1 MTDQE
6 LLEQYMGLKVALS
19 EYGFTENVVNAY
31 IATSTE
37 ICMKYFDER
46 GLVNLKARE
55 KLRGQLEDNKKMCKN
70 LLIRLAVKRSK
81 GSILYTVLVQDKYST
96 LYRKG
101 R

>member
-6 LLEQYMGLKVALS
+6 LLEQYRGLKVALS

-46 GLVNLKARE
+46 GLVNLKARQ
-55 KLRGQLEDNKKMCKN
+55 KLRGQLEDKEEFTE
-70 LLIRLAVKRSK
+70 SQE
-81 GSILYTVLVQDKYST
+81 VLQKWY
-96 LYRKG
+96 K
-101 R
+101 

>member
-37 ICMKYFDER
+37 ICMKDFDER
-46 GLVNLKARE
+46 GLVNLKARQ
-55 KLRGQLEDNKKMCKN
+55 KLRGQLEDKEEFTE
-70 LLIRLAVKRSK
+70 SQE
-81 GSILYTVLVQDKYST
+81 VLQKWY
-96 LYRKG
+96 K
-101 R
+101 

>member
-46 GLVNLKARE
+46 GLVNLKARQ
-55 KLRGQLEDNKKMCKN
+55 KLRGQLEDKEEFTE
-70 LLIRLAVKRSK
+70 SQE
-81 GSILYTVLVQDKYST
+81 VLQKWY
-96 LYRKG
+96 K
-101 R
+101 